1 VLTKPPIPDEQ
12 IAAQLLAQYGIP
24 AARVEF
30 LPLGADRHAAVYRVI
45 ASDQTPRPGNWLV

>member
-1 VLTKPPIPDEQ
+1 MLTKPPIPDEQ